1 MAKGNLFVLSAP
13 SGTGKTTII
22 RKLLKKLDKLYF
34 SVSYTTRE
42 MRKGELEGK
51 DYYFTSEK
59 KFKEMIRKGE
69 FVEWAK
75 VHNHFY
81 GTSKKEILSKIN
93 KGIDVLLDIDTKGS
107 IQIKKTFPKSIHIFI
122 IPPSYKELER
132 RLRGRGDLKEKDILI
147 RLKNAKKEILKWK
160 DYDYIIVNE
169 ELENSLNL
177 LTSIINSVKQKTENQ
192 KEKIKSI
199 ILSFKKEG
207 K

>member
-1 MAKGNLFVLSAP
+1 MTKGNLFVLSAP

-22 RKLLKKLDKLYF
+22 RELLKKSDKIYF
-34 SVSYTTRE
+34 SISHTTRV
-42 MRKGELEGK
+42 MRKGEVEGR
-51 DYYFTSEK
+51 DYYFVNEK
-59 KFKEMIRKGE
+59 EFKEMIEKGE

-75 VHNHFY
+75 VHNYFY

-93 KGIDVLLDIDTKGS
+93 KGIDVLLDIDTQGS
-107 IQIKKTFPKSIHIFI
+107 IKIKKTFPNSIHIFL

-132 RLRGRGDLKEKDILI
+132 RLRVRGDLKEKDILI

-160 DYDYIIVNE
+160 NYDYIIINE
-169 ELENSLNL
+169 EIKNSLNL
-177 LTSIINSVKQKTENQ
+177 LISIINSVKQKTKNQ

-199 ILSFKKEG
+199 ILSFKKES